1 MAFNNFNVLFDNIFF
16 KNAKCI
22 NLFLN
27 HDSDEILLKEQ
38 ENIFIAVIK
47 EDGKNVII
55 IKMASWIL

>member
-38 ENIFIAVIK
+38 ENMFIE

-55 IKMASWIL
+55 IKMTSWIL